1 MRQSEGKSTVNRP
14 WAATLKSDATL
25 LRGCSG
31 TDRVRSPVLL
41 KTTLLDRA
49 EIQGSD
55 AIAWS
60 QYSWICLG
68 AATAVVHH
76 TVDIRR

>member
-60 QYSWICLG
+60 QYSWTCPG
-68 AATAVVHH
+68 AATAVGHH
-76 TVDIRR
+76 T